1 MKRYEAIGL
10 IETFGIVFVLEAAD
24 AMFKAA
30 DVELIGFEN
39 VASGYISVLVSGDV
53 AACKTA
59 VDAGVKAV
67 NDMGA
72 EVYSSVVIARPHED
86 LEKITRRY
94 SLEKLNPSLA
104 ED

>member
-24 AMFKAA
+24 AMCKAA

-67 NDMGA
+67 NEMGA
-72 EVYSSVVIARPHED
+72 EVYSSLVIARPHED